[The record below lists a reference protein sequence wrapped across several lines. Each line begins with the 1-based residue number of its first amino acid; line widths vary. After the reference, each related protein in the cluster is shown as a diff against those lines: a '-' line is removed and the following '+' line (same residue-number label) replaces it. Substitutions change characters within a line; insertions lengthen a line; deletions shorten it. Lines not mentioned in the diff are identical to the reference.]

1 MSRFRLSR
9 ILRPAS
15 ECEHV
20 HGLMSDYL
28 DGELAPGEQERVEQ
42 HVAFCPRCRRVL
54 ANLRRTLTAVRS
66 LGAAPATDSDEAVE
80 QAKRV
85 WRERSG

>member
-1 MSRFRLSR
+1 MSRFRLTR
-9 ILRPAS
+9 IIRPVG

-28 DGELAPGEQERVEQ
+28 DGELAPAEQDRVER
-42 HVAFCPRCRRVL
+42 HVAICPRCWRVL
-54 ANLRRTLTAVRS
+54 GNLRRTLTAVRN
-66 LGAAPATDSDEAVE
+66 LGAATAGDSDEAVE
-80 QAKRV
+80 QTKRA